1 MLRWKRGHDGANC
14 ITSLTETASN
24 WCVIWKVSSLSR
36 AFQYSSGRYLQAA
49 CPKNVAWRRLI
60 CSHIK

>member
-1 MLRWKRGHDGANC
+1 
-14 ITSLTETASN
+14 
-24 WCVIWKVSSLSR
+24 VIWKVSSLSR
-36 AFQYSSGRYLQAA
+36 AFHYSSGIYLQAA

>member
-36 AFQYSSGRYLQAA
+36 AFQYCLVSEVPPSRVPEKCHMKKANLFT
-49 CPKNVAWRRLI
+49 
-60 CSHIK
+60 H